1 MFPHV
6 LLRTPSFRG
15 RVAQNTK
22 QSIFPS
28 SPAIFPFLLMQ
39 GFQKCPKKLKKLT
52 FCPSPRAFFV
62 YSIAAYYASQPT
74 LLNTKNNLPN
84 VAQSTSDPS
93 RNVVDI
99 RKYDPRSLDHQNW
112 STGWEIIG
120 FSIHQKIAQYCSND
134 NFPLNTPKTYQMI
147 SNHHL
152 AHSERFCT

>member
-1 MFPHV
+1 MLCG
-6 LLRTPSFRG
+6 LLNATFDRLI
-15 RVAQNTK
+15 RVSQNTNM
-22 QSIFPS
+22 SIFLS
-28 SPAIFPFLLMQ
+28 SLAIFPFLLMQ
-39 GFQKCPKKLKKLT
+39 GFQKCQKKLKKLT

-74 LLNTKNNLPN
+74 LSYTKIHLPN
-84 VAQSTSDPS
+84 VAQSTSNPP
-93 RNVVDI
+93 RTVVDL

-112 STGWEIIG
+112 STGREIIG
-120 FSIHQKIAQYCSND
+120 FSIHQKIAQYCSKD